1 MPSNIQVT
9 PAMIRHGLNEWVG
22 PAKLVGGRIAGVRWN
37 EAAKL
42 EEYYDVATG
51 ELVGINEDGMYSLYL
66 DKKENMIEEMWHKL
80 SNGKGEYYR
89 VVKDKNGDLKSLSS
103 SDCSN
108 PRQLNDLYPGFVE
121 YAGYKLSGKGRNV
134 KEKGV
139 KQYES
144 FLPFNSIYPYYYYIG
159 RVARFNRNNIL
170 YGYGHSSTK
179 LPSGLEKPKLNTPR
193 SKKL

>member
-22 PAKLVGGRIAGVRWN
+22 PAKLVGGRITGVRWN

-51 ELVGINEDGMYSLYL
+51 ELVGLNEDGMYSLYL

-89 VVKDKNGDLKSLSS
+89 VVKDKKGNLKSLSS
-103 SDCSN
+103 SNCSDSWT
-108 PRQLNDLYPGFVE
+108 LNDLYPGFVD
-121 YAGYKLSGKGRNV
+121 YAGYTLRGKGKNV
-134 KEKGV
+134 KE
-139 KQYES
+139 ERET
-144 FLPFNSIYPYYYYIG
+144 FLPFNSIYPDYYDIG
-159 RVARFNRNNIL
+159 RVVRFNENNIL
-170 YGYGHSSTK
+170 YGYGHGRIK
-179 LPSGLEKPKLNTPR
+179 LPIGLEKPKLNTPQ